1 MDEPGE
7 HLAKWNKPDTER
19 QILCDSTYMWN
30 LKKVRFLVTETKMV
44 VSGAVGWRKWEDC
57 GLGAGEIVQ
66 L

>member
-1 MDEPGE
+1 
-7 HLAKWNKPDTER
+7 
-19 QILCDSTYMWN
+19 MWN